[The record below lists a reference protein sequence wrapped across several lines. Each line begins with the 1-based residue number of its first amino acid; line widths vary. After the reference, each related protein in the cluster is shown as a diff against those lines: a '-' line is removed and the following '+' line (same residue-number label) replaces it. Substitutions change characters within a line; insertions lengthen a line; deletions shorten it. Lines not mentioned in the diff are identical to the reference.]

1 MTDRTDRDG
10 KEAVLVRRQFMLGSA
25 LSVLGGLHLTACGG
39 GGGDAGQ
46 TGSSS
51 SKPNTNPAGGTQ
63 TDGGTPASPD
73 NQLRVSLSTGS
84 ETNYPLQFGRPF
96 ALGEIADTPSVFLDG
111 TPVPSQAD
119 VKTRHADGSVKFA
132 VISVVL
138 PSLGTTERVLSFGN
152 LPKPAATPLSI
163 ADMLEKFDFDA
174 TISLTFGQTGDMPSS
189 VSARAMLAAQ
199 TDAALAAETA
209 AGGVQSRYWT
219 QGPLCTTVLLC
230 DHKSKAYDMGSNAT
244 RAIRPMFHV
253 QFWPTIGKY
262 HVRHIVEVADVTR
275 LKDEIATNVTFSTGK
290 TSPAVRLS
298 QNSVNLFAGT
308 WQSRAF
314 WGGREIPRANLKH
327 GVAYLAKT
335 RAMPNFDSSIVIH
348 SGSLASYASDWA
360 NRPQGLGARG
370 YWQIA
375 MSSVGGR
382 QDLGLMPKWDCVS
395 LYAGTDAMHAICE
408 RHAEMAG
415 SWAFFFREGD
425 SAKTL
430 FGSTSGQGRI
440 LSKLSRPTLFLHD
453 NNNYWSQA
461 ALADR
466 FKADG
471 TLSGLRDGWQHDV
484 AHTPGMFWWMYLST
498 GQAFWQEK
506 LLQLG
511 AWSQFVVNPGL
522 AFNSVGNGASNKA
535 LIINGVQTRGWG
547 WQFRNRARA
556 WWAALDGSPERALLD
571 QALTDAVAQR
581 CGLYGIS
588 SSLDS
593 HPVRTS
599 WNVNYMTWYSA
610 GPAQPRPNALAY
622 WEANG
627 GYSRDQ
633 FISSV
638 GEPPDDWGGA
648 ATAPWM
654 QNFITLSI
662 NHGVELGFTAA
673 QPLANWV
680 ASQAMQIAKSAH
692 PRHIADYVFPQN
704 KKDGTYYQTLDDL
717 YDGFPYLAEG
727 ATPPSMPAESSAGFP
742 GGGAPGTYQ
751 VTVEG
756 YGAIAVAAIASAN
769 GSPDQAAAWRVVGP
783 WSRNTYYFNHDPRY
797 AIVPRS

>member
-1 MTDRTDRDG
+1 MKDSTG
-10 KEAVLVRRQFMLGSA
+10 KEVAGIRRRFVLGSA
-25 LSVLGGLHLTACGG
+25 LSVLGGMHLTACGG
-39 GGGDAGQ
+39 GGGSAMAS
-46 TGSSS
+46 TPSST
-51 SKPNTNPAGGTQ
+51 PNTTPADGTP
-63 TDGGTPASPD
+63 TDGGTPVSVD
-73 NQLRVSLSTGS
+73 NRLRVSLSTGS

-96 ALGEIADTPSVFLDG
+96 AVGEILDTPSVFLDG
-111 TPVPSQAD
+111 VIVASQAD
-119 VKTRHADGSVKFA
+119 VKSRHADGSVKFA

-138 PSLGTTERVLSFGN
+138 PTLGTTERVLSFGN
-152 LPKPAATPLSI
+152 QPKPAAAPLPL
-163 ADMLEKFDFDA
+163 ADMLDKFDFDA
-174 TISLTFGQTGDMPSS
+174 LIRVTFGQADSTPLQ
-189 VSARAMLAAQ
+189 VSARSMLAAL
-199 TDAALAAETA
+199 TDAGLAAETA

-230 DHKSKAYDMGSNAT
+230 DHKSKAYDLGSNAT

-275 LKDEIATNVTFSTGK
+275 LKDELTTNVSFLTGK
-290 TSPAVRLS
+290 DSPVVRLTQS
-298 QNSVNLFAGT
+298 SVNLYAGT

-314 WGGREIPRANLKH
+314 WGGRELPRANLKH

-335 RAMPNFDSSIVIH
+335 RAMPNYDSSIVIH
-348 SGSLASYASDWA
+348 SGSLSSYASDWA
-360 NRPQGLGARG
+360 TRPQGLGARG

-382 QDLGLMPKWDCVS
+382 PDLGLMPKWDTVS
-395 LYAGTDAMHAICE
+395 MYSGAASMQAICE
-408 RHAEMAG
+408 RHAELAG

-425 SAKTL
+425 SAKTIY
-430 FGSTSGQGRI
+430 GTTSGQGRI
-440 LSKLSRPTLFLHD
+440 LSKLSRPTVFLHD
-453 NNNYWSQA
+453 NNAYWAQA
-461 ALADR
+461 AVADR
-466 FKADG
+466 FKVDG
-471 TLSGLRDGWQHDV
+471 TLNTSRDGWAHDA

-506 LLQLG
+506 LLQLA
-511 AWSQFVVNPGL
+511 AWSLFVVNPGL
-522 AFNSVGNGASNKA
+522 AFNSVGNGSSNKA
-535 LIINGVQTRGWG
+535 MIINGVQVRGWG

-556 WWAALDGSPERALLD
+556 WWAALDGSPERALLE
-571 QALTDAVAQR
+571 QSLTEAVAQR
-581 CGLYGIS
+581 CGLYGIA

-593 HPVRTS
+593 HPVRAS
-599 WNVNYMTWYSA
+599 WNTNYKTWYSA
-610 GPAQPRPNALAY
+610 GPTYPRPNALAY
-622 WEANG
+622 WEGYG
-627 GYSRDQ
+627 GYTRDQ

-638 GEPPDDWGGA
+638 GEPPDDWGGG

-654 QNFITLSI
+654 QNFITLSV
-662 NHGVELGFTAA
+662 NHAVELGVSVA

-680 ASQAMQIAKSAH
+680 ATQAITIAKSAH

-717 YDGFPYLAEG
+717 YDGFPFLAEG
-727 ATPPSMPAESSAGFP
+727 TTPASMPPESTGGFP

-769 GSPDQAAAWRVVGP
+769 GHPDQAAAWSVVGP

-797 AIVPRS
+797 AIVPRT

>member
-1 MTDRTDRDG
+1 MKDSKGHVT
-10 KEAVLVRRQFMLGSA
+10 AVVRRKFLLGSA
-25 LSVLGGLHLTACGG
+25 LSVLGGMHLTACGG
-39 GGGDAGQ
+39 GGNAMAA
-46 TGSSS
+46 TGPSTT
-51 SKPNTNPAGGTQ
+51 PTTTPAGNTPM
-63 TDGGTPASPD
+63 DGGTPVSPD
-73 NQLRVSLSTGS
+73 NQVRVSLPTGS

-96 ALGEIADTPSVFLDG
+96 AAGEIADTPSVFLDG
-111 TPVPSQAD
+111 TIVASQAD
-119 VKTRHADGSVKFA
+119 VKSRHADGSVKFA

-152 LPKPAATPLSI
+152 QPRPAATPLPI
-163 ADMLEKFDFDA
+163 ADMLANFDFDA
-174 TISLTFGQTGDMPSS
+174 TISLNFGQASPTPTT
-189 VSARAMLAAQ
+189 VSARAMLAGL
-199 TDAALAAETA
+199 TDAGLAAETA

-230 DHKSKAYDMGSNAT
+230 DHKTKAFDIGSNAT

-253 QFWPTIGKY
+253 QFWPTLGKY
-262 HVRHIVEVADVTR
+262 HVRHIVELADVTR
-275 LKDEIATNVTFSTGK
+275 LKDELSANLTFATGK
-290 TSPAVRLS
+290 TSPVVRMS
-298 QNSVNLFAGT
+298 PAGVNLYAGT

-314 WGGREIPRANLKH
+314 WGGRELPRPNIKH

-335 RAMPNFDSSIVIH
+335 RAMPNYDSSIVMH
-348 SGSLASYASDWA
+348 SGSLSSYASDWA
-360 NRPQGLGARG
+360 TRPQGLGARG

-382 QDLGLMPKWDCVS
+382 PDLGLMPKWDTVS
-395 LYAGTDAMHAICE
+395 MYSGAATMQAICE
-408 RHAEMAG
+408 RHAELAG

-425 SAKTL
+425 SAKTIY
-430 FGSTSGQGRI
+430 GSTSGQGRI

-453 NNNYWSQA
+453 NNAYWAQA
-461 ALADR
+461 AVADR
-466 FKADG
+466 FKVDG
-471 TLSGLRDGWQHDV
+471 TLNTSRDGWAHDA

-506 LLQLG
+506 LLQLA
-511 AWSQFVVNPGL
+511 AWSLFVVNPGL
-522 AFNSVGNGASNKA
+522 AFNSVGNGSSNKA
-535 LIINGVQTRGWG
+535 MILNGVQVRGWG

-556 WWAALDGSPERALLD
+556 WWAALDGSPERALLE
-571 QALTDAVAQR
+571 QSLTDALAQR
-581 CGLYGIS
+581 YGLYGIA

-593 HPVRTS
+593 HPVRVS
-599 WNVNYMTWYSA
+599 WNTNYMSWYTA
-610 GPAQPRPNALAY
+610 GPTYPRPNALAY
-622 WEANG
+622 WEGFG

-633 FISSV
+633 FINSV
-638 GEPPDDWGGA
+638 GQPPDDWGGG

-654 QNFITLSI
+654 QNFITMSV
-662 NHGVELGFTAA
+662 NHAVELGVSAA
-673 QPLANWV
+673 LPLGNWV
-680 ASQAMQIAKSAH
+680 ASQAVAIAKSAH

-717 YDGFPYLAEG
+717 YDGFPFLAEG
-727 ATPPSMPAESSAGFP
+727 LTPASMPPADSTGFP
-742 GGGAPGTYQ
+742 GSGAPGTYQ

-769 GSPDQAAAWRVVGP
+769 GHPDQAASWSVVGP